1 MGWQTGRDDK
11 GTHLRDSRSS
21 SSVARRPYA
30 ERAKNHPSRVVFSFL
45 GTSST
50 HNTTPMPARA
60 HRAGN
65 FKMSSKEVITGAE
78 ALIRALEME
87 NVETMFGLPGGCIL
101 PAYDP
106 LLKSSIRHVLV
117 RHEQG
122 AGHMAQGYAHVTGK
136 PGVAMV
142 TSGPAAT
149 NMVTPLCDA
158 FMDSIPMVCITGQ
171 VSTTAIGTDAFQ
183 ECDTVGIT
191 RSVTKHN
198 ELVMRAEDIPMAVR
212 QAFHIATTGRP
223 GPVLIDLPK
232 DVLQNTMTWHWPSD
246 EEVLE
251 SLPGYRPNMKGHPR
265 MIKEA
270 AKLILA
276 SERPVLYIGGG
287 VLKARAAEEVR
298 ELAEL
303 LQIPVVTTL
312 MARGAFPD
320 NHPLC
325 YGMPGMHGNA
335 TAITALQKSDLL
347 IALGSRFDDRV
358 TGKVATF
365 APDAKVIHVDIDPAE
380 QGKVRKPDVPIVGDC
395 KLVTEEI
402 IKSIKELQA
411 EGVVHTDITPWRS
424 RVNGW
429 AEQFPLTYEQSE
441 PGGRLKPQFC
451 LEKLRDAAP
460 EDTIV
465 VSGVGQHQM
474 WTSLFWK
481 FNKPYTWVNSGG
493 LGTMGFSVPA
503 AIGAKAARPEA
514 TVWAIDGDGCFQMTA
529 QELVTAT
536 TEGIHV
542 KIAILN
548 NTYLGMVRQWQEMFY
563 GERYSEVDLSGCP
576 DFVKWAEAMGCVG
589 IRVESPE
596 EIDAAIEKANSINDR
611 SVVVEFR
618 VEEFEKVFPMVP
630 AGASNDDV
638 LLHPTQES
646 RREFLK

>member
-1 MGWQTGRDDK
+1 
-11 GTHLRDSRSS
+11 
-21 SSVARRPYA
+21 
-30 ERAKNHPSRVVFSFL
+30 
-45 GTSST
+45 
-50 HNTTPMPARA
+50 
-60 HRAGN
+60 
-65 FKMSSKEVITGAE
+65 MSNKETLTGAE
-78 ALIRALEME
+78 ALIRSLEME
-87 NVETMFGLPGGCIL
+87 NVEIMFGLPGGCIL

-106 LLKSSIRHVLV
+106 LLKSSIRHILV

-122 AGHMAQGYAHVTGK
+122 AGHMAQGYAHVTGR

-158 FMDSIPMVCITGQ
+158 FMDSIPMICITGQ
-171 VSTTAIGTDAFQ
+171 VPTTAIGTDAFQ

-198 ELVMRAEDIPMAVR
+198 ELIMHPDDIPMVVR

-223 GPVLIDLPK
+223 GPVLIDVPK
-232 DVLQNTMTWHWPSD
+232 DVLQNTMTWSWPTD
-246 EEVLE
+246 EEVIA
-251 SLPGYRPNMKGHPR
+251 SLPGYKPTTKGHPK

-276 SERPVLYIGGG
+276 AEKPLLYIGGG
-287 VLKARAAEEVR
+287 VLKARAADVVR

-325 YGMPGMHGNA
+325 LGMPGMHGNA
-335 TAITALQKSDLL
+335 TAITAMQKSDLL
-347 IALGSRFDDRV
+347 INFGARFDDRV
-358 TGKVATF
+358 TGKVSTF

-395 KLVTEEI
+395 RIVVEEI
-402 IKSIKELQA
+402 LKSVQELLA
-411 EGVVHTDITPWRS
+411 EGSKQINIDPWRS
-424 RVNGW
+424 KVSGW
-429 AEQFPLTYEQSE
+429 REKFPVAYDQSE

-460 EDTIV
+460 EGTIV

-481 FNKPYTWVNSGG
+481 FNEPYTWVNSGG

-503 AIGAKAARPEA
+503 AIGAKAARPDR

-529 QELVTAT
+529 QELVTAS
-536 TEGIHV
+536 TEGIHIKV
-542 KIAILN
+542 AILN

-563 GERYSEVDLSGCP
+563 GERYSEVNLAGCP

-589 IRVESPE
+589 IRVESLE
-596 EIDAAIEKANSINDR
+596 EIDGAIELANSINDR
-611 SVVVEFR
+611 SVVIDFR

-630 AGASNDDV
+630 AGQSNDDV
-638 LLHPTQES
+638 LLHPSQES
-646 RREFLK
+646 ERGLLR